1 MKRIFYLSFLIL
13 SACAAPHAPMDNMR
27 LNPPKMG
34 KPISALPQNTNRAI
48 FYESSEIEVPA
59 AALAFLKT
67 EGELLKNNPKAIR
80 KIVGYT
86 DDNGASA
93 YNLAVAQQRID
104 EVVKVLKKHGAR
116 AQQLQTYAV
125 GKEKSFCFSN
135 KECQRQMR
143 RVDVEIVQ

>member
-1 MKRIFYLSFLIL
+1 MKKFFYLSLLIL
-13 SACAAPHAPMDNMR
+13 SACVTAPTDDMS
-27 LNPPKMG
+27 LNPPNVG
-34 KPISALPQNTNRAI
+34 KPISALPQDLDRAI
-48 FYESSEIEVPA
+48 FYESGEIEVPT
-59 AALAFLKT
+59 AALAFLQS
-67 EGELLKNNPKAIR
+67 EGEVLKANPKAIR

-93 YNLAVAQQRID
+93 YNLAIAQQRID

-125 GKEKSFCFSN
+125 GKEKSFCLTN

-143 RVDVEIVQ
+143 RVDIEIVQ